1 MNNFKK
7 FVAVLLGVV
16 MACVFATSAFAAD
29 FSKADTAAK
38 AKAEI
43 KAFAAS
49 YGITTIDNTVNSLT
63 ADQLQTIY
71 NNMDALKATAASANA
86 TIKGTTD
93 VAVATKAAN
102 DAVATMNSLLPAG
115 VSISAPTIDTS
126 DSSKIVVSADVTAN
140 GAKDTGSVVAEVPLP
155 PPPTTTPTP
164 ALLSAMP
171 PRTVLPLPASRPFLP
186 LRTPSPL
193 LPALSSRPPA
203 ITPPLS
209 LLLLLWLLPAC
220 SAWPSARSVH
230 CKSSCISPVF
240 DRQRAEPLAL
250 PVFRCLY
257 GIGQFILVLDLP
269 FI

>member
-29 FSKADTAAK
+29 FSNADTAAK

-63 ADQLQTIY
+63 AAQLQTIY
-71 NNMDALKATAASANA
+71 TNMDALKATAASANA

-126 DSSKIVVSADVTAN
+126 DSSKIVVTAEVIAN
-140 GAKDTGSVVAEVPLP
+140 NARDTGSVVAEVP
-155 PPPTTTPTP
+155 TTTTDNNTNTSAAASSVKTVSSAANPITASSSAVIKATGDNTAVVFAVA
-164 ALLSAMP
+164 ALAVAG
-171 PRTVLPLPASRPFLP
+171 VLGMAVRKE
-186 LRTPSPL
+186 R
-193 LPALSSRPPA
+193 AL
-203 ITPPLS
+203 
-209 LLLLLWLLPAC
+209 
-220 SAWPSARSVH
+220 
-230 CKSSCISPVF
+230 
-240 DRQRAEPLAL
+240 
-250 PVFRCLY
+250 
-257 GIGQFILVLDLP
+257 
-269 FI
+269 

>member
-63 ADQLQTIY
+63 ADQLQVIY

-140 GAKDTGSVVAEVPLP
+140 GAKDTGSVVAEVP
-155 PPPTTTPTP
+155 TTTTDNNTNTST
-164 ALLSAMP
+164 AVSNAAKNSAA
-171 PRTVLPLPASRPFLP
+171 ASSVRSFLP

>member
-7 FVAVLLGVV
+7 FVTVLLGVL

-29 FSKADTAAK
+29 FSNADTAAK

-63 ADQLQTIY
+63 ADQLQVIY

-126 DSSKIVVSADVTAN
+126 ADVTAN
-140 GAKDTGSVVAEVPLP
+140 GAKDTGSVVAKEV
-155 PPPTTTPTP
+155 PTTTTDNNTNTSAAVSNAAKNSAAASSVKTVSSAANPITASSSAVIKATGDNTAVVFAVA
-164 ALLSAMP
+164 ALAVAG
-171 PRTVLPLPASRPFLP
+171 VLGMAVRKE
-186 LRTPSPL
+186 R
-193 LPALSSRPPA
+193 AL
-203 ITPPLS
+203 
-209 LLLLLWLLPAC
+209 
-220 SAWPSARSVH
+220 
-230 CKSSCISPVF
+230 
-240 DRQRAEPLAL
+240 
-250 PVFRCLY
+250 
-257 GIGQFILVLDLP
+257 
-269 FI
+269 